1 MVSIGSDHAGYA
13 LKEELKKHLDENKIF
28 YKDFGT
34 FSEESCDYPIFAEKV
49 ANSVVSGESLK
60 GILVCGT
67 GIGISIAA
75 NKVKGIRA
83 ALCYEPPIAAMSR
96 THNDANI
103 ICLGARV
110 TDSLTAK
117 SIIDVFLNTD
127 FEGGR
132 HEKRVKE
139 IEDIERKKKKNTGR
153 IIKCRKATML
163 W

>member
-13 LKEELKKHLDENKIF
+13 LKEELKNYLEENKIPF
-28 YKDFGT
+28 KDFGT
-34 FSEESCDYPIFAEKV
+34 FSEEPCDYPIFAEKV
-49 ANSVVSGESLK
+49 ANSVVSGESSK

-83 ALCYEPPIAAMSR
+83 ALCYTPPLAAMSR

-103 ICLGARV
+103 VCLGARV
-110 TDSLTAK
+110 TDFPTAK
-117 SIIDVFLNTD
+117 SIVDVFLNTN

-132 HEKRVKE
+132 HGQRVKE
-139 IEDIERKKKKNTGR
+139 IEDMEKR
-153 IIKCRKATML
+153 
-163 W
+163 

>member
-1 MVSIGSDHAGYA
+1 MIAIGSDHAGYA
-13 LKEELKKHLDENKIF
+13 LKEELKKYLEVNEIPC
-28 YKDFGT
+28 KDFGT

-49 ANSVVSGESLK
+49 ADSVVSGESSK

-83 ALCYEPPIAAMSR
+83 ALCYEPPLAAMSR

-110 TDSLTAK
+110 TDSPTAK
-117 SIIDVFLNTD
+117 SIVDVFLNTR

-139 IEDIERKKKKNTGR
+139 IEDMENR
-153 IIKCRKATML
+153 
-163 W
+163 